1 MTAPHP
7 CSSDLNSVG
16 TYVADPRTLNGG
28 VLVWND
34 EFPVSAAWDV
44 RRGGNGLG
52 EPEVMNKDNIPSL
65 SLALSALIRN
75 VDQITFNALAM
86 QDAAAQAVN
95 AAAPTD

>member
-1 MTAPHP
+1 M
-7 CSSDLNSVG
+7 
-16 TYVADPRTLNGG
+16 
-28 VLVWND
+28 
-34 EFPVSAAWDV
+34 WDM
-44 RRGGNGLG
+44 RCGGNGLG

-75 VDQITFNALAM
+75 VDQITFNALAT

>member
-1 MTAPHP
+1 M
-7 CSSDLNSVG
+7 NSVG
-16 TYVADPRTLNGG
+16 TYVADPRTLKGG
-28 VLVWND
+28 VGVVWND
-34 EFPVSAAWDV
+34 EFPVSATWDV

-75 VDQITFNALAM
+75 VDQITFNALAT